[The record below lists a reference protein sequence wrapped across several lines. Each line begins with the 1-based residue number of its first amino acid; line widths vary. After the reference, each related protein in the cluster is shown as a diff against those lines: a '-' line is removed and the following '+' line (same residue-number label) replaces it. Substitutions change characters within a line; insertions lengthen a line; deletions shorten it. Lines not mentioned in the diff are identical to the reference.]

1 MKIIKPT
8 LSILK
13 KITSTFSDFF
23 GSDLVGIYVHGSVA
37 MDCYNDMSSDI
48 DFLIVVK
55 KSLTLDEKQ
64 KLVKVTLEL
73 VKDTTEKLEF
83 SVITSEQLENFTYP
97 TPYEFHY
104 SDSWKQNYIAH
115 EIKLEETK
123 SDPDLAAHFAITKK
137 RGFVLTGDPIFQIF
151 PDVPL
156 DQYLDS
162 ITRDV
167 KWSFDNVMKGPND
180 GTCKVPTYA
189 VLNFCRVLAFI
200 KNNLITSKRE
210 GGEWGM
216 KILPSIY
223 APIIKEALNEYN
235 KYGSSKNVDCK
246 LLKEY
251 AEYCME
257 IILIEK

>member
-1 MKIIKPT
+1 
-8 LSILK
+8 
-13 KITSTFSDFF
+13 
-23 GSDLVGIYVHGSVA
+23 
-37 MDCYNDMSSDI
+37 
-48 DFLIVVK
+48 
-55 KSLTLDEKQ
+55 
-64 KLVKVTLEL
+64 
-73 VKDTTEKLEF
+73 
-83 SVITSEQLENFTYP
+83 
-97 TPYEFHY
+97 
-104 SDSWKQNYIAH
+104 
-115 EIKLEETK
+115 
-123 SDPDLAAHFAITKK
+123 
-137 RGFVLTGDPIFQIF
+137 
-151 PDVPL
+151 
-156 DQYLDS
+156 
-162 ITRDV
+162 
-167 KWSFDNVMKGPND
+167 MKGPND